1 MASLAPVVHALRAAL
16 DALRRGREPMD
27 PAQER
32 AFLQHATAISRR
44 WLWAM
49 GAGVAA
55 MIIVFWPSDY
65 LLFADD
71 PAGFY
76 TFAQWRIGVLAIDA
90 VALLLVWRVAW
101 VREHPNLLL
110 FAAGTIGSAVGGT
123 SLSAL
128 GGLDRP
134 WFYPIYLVPFMSVA
148 FPMPFVTRVLGT
160 GLLALG
166 WAGGFFIGRP
176 ELLEYPYLVA
186 PVTFTACA
194 VAVSS
199 ITGDI
204 ITGLTRSSFLDRAQ
218 LAHLNSRL
226 EARIEEQM
234 AELVRTG
241 ELKRFLPESVADR
254 IVRGAIDP
262 SHHHER
268 EHMTVL
274 FVDLVGYTPLSGLLP
289 SETLSA
295 VLNDYLREM
304 SAAVAEH
311 GGIVDKFIG
320 DAVMALFGPPA
331 LAGVE
336 AHAAGAVGAALSM
349 RGRMEALDARWRAQ
363 GLPVGLNIRIG
374 IASGEVS
381 VGVFGSDERRTYTV
395 LGTPVNV
402 AARLQAAAE
411 PGQILVSEPTWTPIR
426 GRFLAEDRGPLSL
439 KGIAEPVPA
448 FQVLG
453 TPSEVIRA

>member
-1 MASLAPVVHALRAAL
+1 MLSPGPTALRGSL
-16 DALRRGREPMD
+16 DALRRRVRGRRSSD
-27 PAQER
+27 PEQER

-55 MIIVFWPSDY
+55 MILVFWPSDF
-65 LLFADD
+65 LLFADE
-71 PAGFY
+71 PAKFY
-76 TFAQWRIGVLAIDA
+76 VFAQWRIGVLLIDA

-110 FAAGTIGSAVGGT
+110 FAAGTVGAAVGGT

-148 FPMPFVTRVLGT
+148 FPMPFTTRVLGT
-160 GLLALG
+160 SLLALG
-166 WAGGFFIGRP
+166 WAGGFFFGRP
-176 ELLEYPYLVA
+176 SLLEYPYLVA
-186 PVTFTACA
+186 PITFTACA

-204 ITGLTRSSFLDRAQ
+204 INGLTRSSFFDRAE

-234 AELVRTG
+234 AELIRTG
-241 ELKRFLPESVADR
+241 EHKRFLPESVADR
-254 IVRGAIDP
+254 IVRGALDP

-311 GGIVDKFIG
+311 DGMVDKFIG

-331 LAGVE
+331 LPVVE

-349 RGRMEALDARWRAQ
+349 LARMEALDARWRAQ
-363 GLPVGLNIRIG
+363 GLPVSLSIRIG
-374 IASGEVS
+374 IGSGEVS
-381 VGVFGSDERRTYTV
+381 VGVFGSDERRAYTV

-402 AARLQAAAE
+402 AAPLQAAAE
-411 PGQILVSEPTWTPIR
+411 PGQVLASESTWGPIQHRFEAAQRRQFDLKGFSEPVTAWAVR
-426 GRFLAEDRGPLSL
+426 R
-439 KGIAEPVPA
+439 
-448 FQVLG
+448 
-453 TPSEVIRA
+453 